1 MLAKWMERGKADG
14 QGQGELHEDIARKG
28 RNRKNIRE
36 MNMKKIVE
44 KCVIRWI
51 IQLVLAPLVQ

>member
-1 MLAKWMERGKADG
+1 MLAKWMERGRDDG
-14 QGQGELHEDIARKG
+14 QGQGKLHEDIARKG
-28 RNRKNIRE
+28 RNRENIRE